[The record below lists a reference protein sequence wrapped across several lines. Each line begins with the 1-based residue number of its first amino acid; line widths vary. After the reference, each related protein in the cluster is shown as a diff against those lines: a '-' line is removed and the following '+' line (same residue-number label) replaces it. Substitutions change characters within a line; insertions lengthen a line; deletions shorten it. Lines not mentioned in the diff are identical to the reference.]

1 MNQSFIFGGQTGLTY
16 DQIQKQ
22 RDIANELL
30 RANMYTPQNVGEGL
44 SAIGRALAAKAIDK
58 RTTRA
63 DEANRQASQ
72 ARRADAFGSIFGGG
86 SGGAGAPFS
95 PNVTP
100 AAPPSPGAA
109 VADDAMTALGKTP
122 MRPFRDAIAS
132 IESDGSGGYAAV
144 GPTHPQLG
152 RALGRYQIMEANI
165 GPWSREVLG
174 REVTP
179 EEFMANPQLQDAIFD
194 GKFGGYVQQ
203 FGPEG
208 AAQAWFAGPGGVG
221 KMDRQDSLGT
231 SVAEYTQ
238 KFSSALG
245 GAPAPS
251 VGMGNPATIQVIA
264 DLLADPY
271 TPPGEKAMLEQAM
284 AMQLQNMDPM
294 RQMEMER
301 ARLEL
306 DQLRNPQPGF
316 RNMTDEEERAAGLDT
331 SGVYQ
336 QGADGSINTIQAPQA
351 PTAQTRIV
359 TGEEAAA
366 LGLDPKLRYNV
377 TQGPEGVKADPIGG
391 GTTVNRTDPAPP
403 AGYRNVY
410 NEQGLLIAQEPIPG
424 SPAAAEAEAA
434 ARKGEAGNDA
444 ALTASDVVTTAA
456 NRALEAA
463 RQRAL
468 GGFGQ
473 GAVEM
478 LPWTDSA
485 EVRRNVDVL
494 GSQATIETLTAM
506 REASPTGGALGSVTE
521 GELQILKQKSGALDP
536 SSPTFER
543 DLADYTLTLLRT
555 IHGVET
561 GNEVFR
567 QTWKGAMPEG
577 VGAAPKAE
585 ADTGEVPP
593 GIDPD
598 DWKYMTPEERALFK

>member
-1 MNQSFIFGGQTGLTY
+1 MNQSYIFGGNTGLSY

-30 RANMYTPQNVGEGL
+30 RANMSTPQNVGEGL

-58 RTTRA
+58 RTSRA

-72 ARRADAFGSIFGGG
+72 ARRADAFGMIFGGG
-86 SGGAGAPFS
+86 SGGSGAPFS

-100 AAPPSPGAA
+100 AAPPSPGAD
-109 VADDAMTALGKTP
+109 VADATMTALGKTP

-179 EEFMANPQLQDAIFD
+179 EEFMANPQIQDAIFD

-251 VGMGNPATIQVIA
+251 GNMGNPATIQVIA

-284 AMQLQNMDPM
+284 AMQLQGMDPM
-294 RQMEMER
+294 RQLEMEK

-316 RNMTDEEERAAGLDT
+316 TTLTDEQEAQMGLDT
-331 SGVYQ
+331 SGLYQ
-336 QGADGSINTIQAPQA
+336 QDAEGRLYTVQEPTKPAED
-351 PTAQTRIV
+351 PTAVREYNFYAQQEQAAGRPVKSFDEWKKGNAKAGASSTTVV
-359 TGEEAAA
+359 TGENSSAFAKKTDEAAA
-366 LGLDPKLRYNV
+366 ARFDGYVQAGANANKMMGDINALVALAPMVGTGKEAEIRVKLGPIAEAFGIDVDGLGEAEAFQSIVDRMAPQMRTPGAGSSSDFDARQFLSSLPQLGRS
-377 TQGPEGVKADPIGG
+377 PEGNKIITQTLAAVQQYQI
-391 GTTVNRTDPAPP
+391 
-403 AGYRNVY
+403 
-410 NEQGLLIAQEPIPG
+410 
-424 SPAAAEAEAA
+424 AAAELASRSFLPTDDPNFLTWQEAE
-434 ARKGEAGNDA
+434 K
-444 ALTASDVVTTAA
+444 
-456 NRALEAA
+456 
-463 RQRAL
+463 QIRAL
-468 GGFGQ
+468 GDPYSTFN
-473 GAVEM
+473 EFKKSM
-478 LPWTDSA
+478 PK
-485 EVRRNVDVL
+485 E
-494 GSQATIETLTAM
+494 
-506 REASPTGGALGSVTE
+506 EASTTE
-521 GELQILKQKSGALDP
+521 EPADELSA
-536 SSPTFER
+536 
-543 DLADYTLTLLRT
+543 
-555 IHGVET
+555 
-561 GNEVFR
+561 
-567 QTWKGAMPEG
+567 
-577 VGAAPKAE
+577 
-585 ADTGEVPP
+585 
-593 GIDPD
+593 
-598 DWKYMTPEERALFK
+598 EERAYLGLE